1 MLAYVFIHR
10 PATDAD
16 RCEYVTRLRAF
27 HEALT
32 AAPSPGFR
40 RSWVWQVEA
49 GPLGETFEDW
59 YLVEDWA
66 ALGAL
71 NHAAVTGT
79 REAPHDQL
87 APRAVEGVGG
97 IYGPTHGEPV
107 ASARYRLRVTKPLG
121 APHAQFEAR
130 LRDAAGLAAVIW
142 KRQMVLGADHE
153 FLIDSPTRPA
163 HDTVLDQ
170 RIDVSALRA
179 VSTLGPPET

>member
-1 MLAYVFIHR
+1 MRVRDETSCVSRGSDGSAVSRFSSLLGVAGR
-10 PATDAD
+10 G
-16 RCEYVTRLRAF
+16 RA
-27 HEALT
+27 A
-32 AAPSPGFR
+32 R
-40 RSWVWQVEA
+40 RDV
-49 GPLGETFEDW
+49 EDW